1 MGLMDEMLMPCE
13 ERVLTSV
20 GNDRLKI
27 GILREDPLEE
37 TRLALTPQG
46 VEVLVSQ
53 GHEVVIESSAG
64 QEARFSDKQYVDAG
78 AKIVES
84 RKEAYDVDVV
94 VRITLP
100 KEEDLQYIKPGQTIV
115 AFVMLHCRGANVYKA
130 LADKKCNIL
139 ALDFISD
146 GGSEPVVSRCLG
158 ELEGMMS
165 VTTAAYLLEKSA
177 NGKGI
182 IIGGV
187 TGVPPTEIV
196 ILGSGMA
203 AINAARIASSLGATV
218 KVFDSNHAHL
228 QALSLQVSHN
238 VFTSIL
244 HPQALAKAMTT
255 ADVVI
260 GMRVTAGGNGFFATE
275 ENVGLLKKGAVVV
288 DLNTTFGGRFETSK
302 ATTIAE
308 PTYVVKNVIH
318 HCLPDITVL
327 APHTATIVLS
337 DIITPFM
344 TEMGLNGNYED
355 TVRADEQIK
364 HGTVMLN
371 GVTTN
376 ECVAKRFATDYY
388 DIKLM
393 LL

>member
-1 MGLMDEMLMPCE
+1 MRMMDEILMPCE
-13 ERVLTSV
+13 ERVLTSN
-20 GNDRLKI
+20 GDGRLKI

-53 GHEVVIESSAG
+53 GHEVIMESLAG
-64 QEARFSDKQYVDAG
+64 QEARFSEKQYLDAG

-94 VRITLP
+94 MRITLP
-100 KEEDLQYIKPGQTIV
+100 KEDDLQYVKPGQTIV
-115 AFVMLHCRGANVYKA
+115 AFVLLHNRGTQVYKA
-130 LADKKCNIL
+130 LAEKKCNIL

-146 GGSEPVVSRCLG
+146 GGSEPIVSRCLG

-165 VTTAAYLLEKSA
+165 VTTAAHLLEKSA

-203 AINAARIASSLGATV
+203 AISAARIASSLGATV

-238 VFTSIL
+238 IFTSIL

-260 GMRVTAGGNGFFATE
+260 GMRVTAGGDGFFATD
-275 ENVGLLKKGAVVV
+275 ENIGLLKKGAVVI
-288 DLNTTFGGRFETSK
+288 DLNMTYGGRFETSK
-302 ATTIAE
+302 ATTIAD
-308 PTYVVKNVIH
+308 PTYIEKNIIH
-318 HCLPDITVL
+318 YCLPDITVM

-337 DIITPFM
+337 DILTPVM
-344 TEMGLNGNYED
+344 TEMGMNGSYED
-355 TVRADEQIK
+355 TVRSDEQIK
-364 HGTVMLN
+364 RGTVMLN

-376 ECVAKRFATDYY
+376 ELVAKRFATDYY